1 MEVRNENKKLLECS
15 KEQMNH
21 TLALFI
27 MKKYC
32 KEGKISRKAYSD
44 MVEKYFFE
52 KVGAKLIFF

>member
-27 MKKYC
+27 MNKYC

>member
-44 MVEKYFFE
+44 MVEKY
-52 KVGAKLIFF
+52 KDVSV

>member
-1 MEVRNENKKLLECS
+1 
-15 KEQMNH
+15 MNN

-44 MVEKYFFE
+44 MVEKYKD
-52 KVGAKLIFF
+52 KVLAFDNK